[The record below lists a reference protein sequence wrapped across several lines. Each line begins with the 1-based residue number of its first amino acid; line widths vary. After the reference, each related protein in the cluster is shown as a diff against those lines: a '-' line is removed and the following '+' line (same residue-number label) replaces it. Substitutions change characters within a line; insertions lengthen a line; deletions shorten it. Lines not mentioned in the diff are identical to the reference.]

1 MFWTGKPIKNLP
13 DQISVDL
20 GDSGIELYK
29 QLAKDSGSSVHRLKI
44 TKGSDGS
51 FLPKSKDLTINDTG
65 LREQS
70 TIYVKDLGRPEALS
84 YSTIEFPGVLI
95 D

>member
-1 MFWTGKPIKNLP
+1 MVWTGKPIKNLP

-20 GDSGIELYK
+20 SDSGIELYK

-51 FLPKSKDLTINDTG
+51 FLPKSKDITINATG

-70 TIYVKDLGRPEALS
+70 TIYVKDLGKPKALS
-84 YSTIEFPGVLI
+84 YSTTKFPGVFN